1 MQTPALTT
9 NDYSQLDVNTVFNT
23 GQGRQFNSIFNKRG
37 WHRTRSVACA
47 GPHITGT
54 STPA

>member
-1 MQTPALTT
+1 MQTPALIT